1 MYMRPHTGTRTPSTA
16 STASSASS
24 PGPGRPSQA
33 QGLKLSSKR
42 SQPQLYK
49 LKSGSSATSPA
60 TASPPIVSSR
70 SSEVSSSS
78 QGSPR
83 PELKV
88 PALRKRA
95 EPQSLPPTVTVRPAA
110 PPRAATTSPDSV
122 KTGELDRLKS
132 RAARSE
138 RKVMDL
144 EISNTSLLAVN
155 KFLEKKLHK
164 QSVLL
169 HEYEASSWSAGSNSS
184 HITPFLDSEE
194 EEDTEDESKE
204 NKIPLDSLLDENELI
219 DQDGIHAIQDRTN
232 KHIEF
237 VESYERMNRSL
248 RKCLYLS
255 QSLLEDATKSLEYS
269 INPDEVKLGGR
280 VVLNDDDSFDLSSD
294 LNNDSNDE
302 TI

>member
-1 MYMRPHTGTRTPSTA
+1 MRPHTGTRTPSTA

-24 PGPGRPSQA
+24 PGPVRAPQA
-33 QGLKLSSKR
+33 PGLKLSSKR

-49 LKSGSSATSPA
+49 LKSGSATSPA
-60 TASPPIVSSR
+60 TTASPSVVNSR
-70 SSEVSSSS
+70 SSEASPSS

-83 PELKV
+83 PELKM
-88 PALRKRA
+88 PALRKRV
-95 EPQSLPPTVTVRPAA
+95 EQQSVPPTVTVRPGI
-110 PPRAATTSPDSV
+110 PPRAATTSPDSI
-122 KTGELDRLKS
+122 KSGEVERLKS
-132 RAARSE
+132 RVARSE

-169 HEYEASSWSAGSNSS
+169 HEYETPSGSGSGSNNSP
-184 HITPFLDSEE
+184 ITPFSDSEDEE
-194 EEDTEDESKE
+194 EENEFRE
-204 NKIPLDSLLDENELI
+204 NTVPLDSLLDENELI
-219 DQDGIHAIQDRTN
+219 GQDGIHAIQDRTN

-237 VESYERMNRSL
+237 VESYERMNRTL

-255 QSLLEDATKSLEYS
+255 QSLLEDATNSLEYS

-280 VVLNDDDSFDLSSD
+280 VVLDEDDSFDLSSD
-294 LNNDSNDE
+294 VNNDSNDD

>member
-1 MYMRPHTGTRTPSTA
+1 
-16 STASSASS
+16 
-24 PGPGRPSQA
+24 
-33 QGLKLSSKR
+33 
-42 SQPQLYK
+42 
-49 LKSGSSATSPA
+49 
-60 TASPPIVSSR
+60 
-70 SSEVSSSS
+70 
-78 QGSPR
+78 
-83 PELKV
+83 
-88 PALRKRA
+88 
-95 EPQSLPPTVTVRPAA
+95 
-110 PPRAATTSPDSV
+110 
-122 KTGELDRLKS
+122 
-132 RAARSE
+132 
-138 RKVMDL
+138 MDL

>member
-1 MYMRPHTGTRTPSTA
+1 MPTLP
-16 STASSASS
+16 
-24 PGPGRPSQA
+24 
-33 QGLKLSSKR
+33 KR
-42 SQPQLYK
+42 GEQNP
-49 LKSGSSATSPA
+49 
-60 TASPPIVSSR
+60 
-70 SSEVSSSS
+70 
-78 QGSPR
+78 
-83 PELKV
+83 
-88 PALRKRA
+88 
-95 EPQSLPPTVTVRPAA
+95 LPPTVTVRPGI
-110 PPRAATTSPDSV
+110 PHRAATTSPDSV
-122 KTGELDRLKS
+122 KAGELDSLKS

-144 EISNTSLLAVN
+144 EISNTSLMAVN

-169 HEYEASSWSAGSNSS
+169 HEYETSSWSTGNNNKAT
-184 HITPFLDSEE
+184 TPFSDSE
-194 EEDTEDESKE
+194 DEDEGLKE

-255 QSLLEDATKSLEYS
+255 QSLLEDATNSLEYS
-269 INPDEVKLGGR
+269 IDPEDVKLGGR
-280 VVLNDDDSFDLSSD
+280 VAVNDDDSFDLSSD
-294 LNNDSNDE
+294 VNNDSNDD